1 VDNIGERMSWEETP
15 VRCLHVCFLPR
26 STEDPDTS
34 EVQPRPILEETAMQ
48 DRSWRGSLKRL
59 ARGRRAPEV
68 SAWKNE
74 KYLRGERV
82 TVDASPFFS

>member
-1 VDNIGERMSWEETP
+1 
-15 VRCLHVCFLPR
+15 
-26 STEDPDTS
+26 
-34 EVQPRPILEETAMQ
+34 MQ
-48 DRSWRGSLKRL
+48 DRSWRGGVKRF

-74 KYLRGERV
+74 KYLRGELV